1 MPEGDKYFVAGASK
15 ADDLALHLL
24 TFPAE
29 IKRQEIKILDLTEKY
44 ELAVADVKEQDA
56 RFMANINAN
65 PAFKNDGQRKT
76 ELEAMRNASG
86 EYSDAI
92 IEKKTSCENLAIAGI
107 DLIFVQNMFKAYL
120 AIIGGNKQ

>member
-29 IKRQEIKILDLTEKY
+29 IRRQETRVLDLVEIH
-44 ELAVADVKEQDA
+44 ELIVANIKEQDA
-56 RFMANINAN
+56 RFLSNINAN

-76 ELEAMRNASG
+76 ELEAMRNASK
-86 EYSDAI
+86 EYADALI
-92 IEKKTSCENLAIAGI
+92 QEKTYGENLAIANI
-107 DLIFVQNMFKAYL
+107 DLIFVQNMFRAYL
-120 AIIGGNKQ
+120 SIVGGHKP